1 MGFITV
7 NGSVLDEEEYGNE
20 VSALRFELMYELTEL
35 FAKYGF
41 EVAERKTVGY
51 DRLQLVFSNKRLSL
65 TAAASLRKEEVSK
78 KTDTL

>member
-7 NGSVLDEEEYGNE
+7 NGRILDEEEYTSE

-41 EVAERKTVGY
+41 EAVERKTIRY
-51 DRLQLVFSNKRLSL
+51 DGLQLVFSNKRLGL
-65 TAAASLRKEEVSK
+65 TAAASLRKGEVSK
-78 KTDTL
+78 KMDSL